1 VPTTPTTYVG
11 DNTAAEIAILPSGKF
26 LYASN
31 RGHDSVVIYSVEHK
45 TGMIVPIGWESVQGR
60 KPRFIGLDPDA
71 THLYAANENSHTI
84 VEFRINQKTGKLT
97 PTGQII
103 ETGSPT
109 CIAFATK

>member
-1 VPTTPTTYVG
+1 
-11 DNTAAEIAILPSGKF
+11 
-26 LYASN
+26 
-31 RGHDSVVIYSVEHK
+31 
-45 TGMIVPIGWESVQGR
+45 MIVPIGWESVQGR